1 MEMKMKAWA
10 IFVHSIRQVFGNLP
24 EALQISG
31 LTYLAQMAIAIALGV
46 TTTAMEATTEPTGA
60 EATKVT
66 IAMMAMLIALMW
78 IAVAWHRFVLLN
90 ERPAGYLPQLSLQRL
105 GRYAGRSVLIALLSL
120 LIGMVLWLAFGT
132 LFVGLFGLTWL
143 TELLIVI
150 CVIVPVLTFLYRLST
165 ILPGVAVDRD
175 LGFAD
180 GWVATTG
187 ETPTILILA
196 FLSGVAAI
204 VLGSPLALLPE
215 GSILSLLWQVISG
228 WVQMMISASIL
239 TTLYGH
245 YIEKRALL

>member
-1 MEMKMKAWA
+1 MKAWA

-31 LTYLAQMAIAIALGV
+31 LIYLGQMAIAIALGV